1 MCNNCVSL
9 IYADA
14 FCGSGEPGG
23 GGGGGG
29 DRAIK
34 GELYLSLSPQ
44 HSNFVC
50 ASENEFRKATYCE
63 GIIRS
68 FLYPRSAIQQS

>member
-14 FCGSGEPGG
+14 FCGSGESGQGP
-23 GGGGGG
+23 G

-34 GELYLSLSPQ
+34 GELHLSLSPQ

-50 ASENEFRKATYCE
+50 ASENEFRKATCCE
-63 GIIRS
+63 GIIRT
-68 FLYPRSAIQQS
+68 FLYPRSVIQQS